1 MKDRLPWLLL
11 VVSVALNAFFVGGY
25 VNARLSAEQV
35 ETPRGRIS
43 AVASQLNLSPEQ
55 HQAFRAMT
63 ERRREARRRLYREGA
78 ALSGAYWDEL
88 TSAAPDDARLAEL
101 GEQRL
106 ERRRAYQAESTAL
119 MRAFVER
126 LTPEQRRQFAAFM
139 KRRLKWRGKHSWRH
153 PRLSLRNSSALEA
166 GRPFLVEGG
175 HAFAEVL
182 GQLTEGVLV
191 GVHEAGHLIEG
202 A

>member
-55 HQAFRAMT
+55 HQAFREMT

-88 TSAAPDDARLAEL
+88 TSAAPDAARLAEL
-101 GEQRL
+101 GEKRL
-106 ERRRAYQAESTAL
+106 KRRRAYQAESTAL

-126 LTPEQRRQFAAFM
+126 LRPEQRRQFAEFM

-153 PRLSLRNSSALEA
+153 PRLSARDSSALEA
-166 GRPFLVEGG
+166 GARFSSKAATPSR
-175 HAFAEVL
+175 
-182 GQLTEGVLV
+182 
-191 GVHEAGHLIEG
+191 
-202 A
+202 